1 MSTIPSAA
9 RSHEADLGGEGTETE
24 RYLRVAML
32 RFLLLHT
39 HEWTAEVLE
48 RLQGEMRS
56 PVAATTRWCTSS

>member
-1 MSTIPSAA
+1 M
-9 RSHEADLGGEGTETE
+9 DLGGEGTETE

-39 HEWTAEVLE
+39 HEWTAEIVE

-56 PVAATTRWCTSS
+56 PVAGDDTMVHQFLKEMK